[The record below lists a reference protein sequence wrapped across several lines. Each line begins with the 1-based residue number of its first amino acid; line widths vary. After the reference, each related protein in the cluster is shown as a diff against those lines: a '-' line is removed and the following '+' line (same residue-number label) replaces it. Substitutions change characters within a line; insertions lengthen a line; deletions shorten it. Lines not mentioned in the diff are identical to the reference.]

1 MSQDSTVFRF
11 LQTLNDDEKEVMDM
25 MREEEE
31 TFMSGR
37 TLTEGTNRGRRSCL
51 MRGSRW
57 TRDQTPL
64 R

>member
-11 LQTLNDDEKEVMDM
+11 LQTLNDDEKEVMDK

-37 TLTEGTNRGRRSCL
+37 TLTEGIN
-51 MRGSRW
+51 
-57 TRDQTPL
+57 
-64 R
+64 